1 MDAYDWI
8 ASDEVLWGLLGLA
21 ALAFIWNGARRITWE
36 NATKDSRV
44 RIPESVRYYGASEL
58 KEFSRILRHVQIEG
72 QPALGYYAGK
82 ILRGSDI
89 AYAIALATI
98 TAYVWFRL
106 AIAYA
111 PSAPESWLSSAV
123 VWFAPYC
130 GAMAIAYGV
139 ADVAEDLKL
148 ASILWPKAQDDDE
161 DRYPA
166 EIDRAEAAAANML
179 TVIKM
184 LTLLLSIIGFV
195 LFLLLRLLQSIA
207 KGLSGMLVVAADE
220 LFRRLREARAAG
232 AGSPAVDSQ

>member
-8 ASDEVLWGLLGLA
+8 ARDEVLWGLLGLA

-36 NATKDSRV
+36 NATKDSDV
-44 RIPESVRYYGASEL
+44 RIPESMPFYGASEL
-58 KEFSRILRHVQIEG
+58 KKFSKVLRPVRIEG

-148 ASILWPKAQDDDE
+148 ASILWPKVRGDNE
-161 DRYPA
+161 DRDA
-166 EIDRAEAAAANML
+166 TEIDRAEAAAANML

-184 LTLLLSIIGFV
+184 LTLFLSIIGFV
-195 LFLLLRLLQSIA
+195 LFLLLRLLQSIV
-207 KGLSGMLVVAADE
+207 KGPAGMLVVAVDE
-220 LFRRLREARAAG
+220 LFKRLTEARAAR
-232 AGSPAVDSQ
+232 AGSPAVES